1 MQFVTILKSMI
12 RNISRV
18 NFRSRISS
26 AILRFLCKFFF
37 KEIKYYQQTRL
48 EANLPLPYPCTIFI
62 NNVDERDVLLIGY
75 LNKIFHL
82 KTRLFFPVQ
91 KNLWER
97 EFLVETKS
105 IYKGWIRSIIMT
117 LSIIPI
123 LLRLAGARYAKKDIF
138 DLLKSIRRN
147 TSFSIYEKFQ
157 SFKEQISRRKTFVLL
172 GYELGNGET
181 DIENTSGILRIFN
194 EKNPDMKYDQL
205 TLTYD
210 YLLSKEGIVHIS
222 HSGFFQMNPEKT
234 ISSIAATLKLKRS
247 LSTTVT
253 PGNLFA
259 FAIYSP
265 EIQNG
270 VSRQYLFYK
279 MERLANLIYR
289 EKICNIA
296 RECLEMSYD
305 DLYAEILFNARNDD
319 FLNYDKESK
328 QYFGTNKLYY
338 YRKFKYN
345 YANLRSENI
354 YRYHYMQLLLF
365 HKKFKQIWTEIEIYD

>member
-1 MQFVTILKSMI
+1 MYFIIILNSMI
-12 RNISRV
+12 SKISRV
-18 NFRSRISS
+18 NLRSRISS
-26 AILRFLCKFFF
+26 AILRFICKFFF
-37 KEIKYYQQTRL
+37 KEVKYYQQTRM
-48 EANLPLPYPCTIFI
+48 EANLPLPYPATIFI
-62 NNVDERDVLLIGY
+62 NNVDERDVLLVGF
-75 LNKIFHL
+75 LNKIFNL

-91 KNLWER
+91 NNLWDR
-97 EFLVETKS
+97 EFSVETKS
-105 IYKGWIRSIIMT
+105 IYNKWIRSVILI

-123 LLRLAGARYAKKDIF
+123 LLRLAGAKYAKKDIF

-157 SFKEQISRRKTFVLL
+157 SFKEQISRRKTFVLF

-194 EKNPDMKYDQL
+194 EKNPDMSYVQL

-210 YLLSKEGIVHIS
+210 YLLSKEGVVHIS
-222 HSGFFQMNPEKT
+222 HSGLFQMNPEKT

-279 MERLANLIYR
+279 MERLANVIYR

-305 DLYAEILFNARNDD
+305 DLFAEILFNARNDD
-319 FLNYDKESK
+319 FLKYDKDSK

-338 YRKFKYN
+338 FKKIKYN